1 MCLSPSYNVCLR
13 ILTSTELNA
22 DPLCERG
29 TLGKLFSEAL
39 AHVVIDIIGPEQL
52 FECFGSVSQML
63 REDVANSSSL
73 THPLS
78 QVRQLPS
85 LSLDQRVVFSE

>member
-1 MCLSPSYNVCLR
+1 MCVCT
-13 ILTSTELNA
+13 LTSTKLNA
-22 DPLCERG
+22 NPLCEGG

-39 AHVVIDIIGPEQL
+39 THIVVDIVGPEQL
-52 FECFGSVSQML
+52 FECFGGVAQVL

-73 THPLS
+73 THPLA

-85 LSLDQRVVFSE
+85 LSLDQCVVFSEQTWRRVKL